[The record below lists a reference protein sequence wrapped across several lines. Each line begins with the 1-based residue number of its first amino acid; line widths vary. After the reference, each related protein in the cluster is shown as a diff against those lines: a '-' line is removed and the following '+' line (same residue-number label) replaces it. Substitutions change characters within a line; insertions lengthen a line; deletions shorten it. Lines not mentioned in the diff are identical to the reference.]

1 MISGRLVNLIECN
14 GEQII
19 DRVAAQFR
27 REPEMTHSRSLVDLE
42 LRELGRDLLHNLGN
56 WLSTGNGHDL
66 ALRFERFGR
75 LCCEEQIP
83 LDEALRGLFL
93 LREKMLDHAQEN
105 MISNSS
111 IELYAEEE
119 LDRRLGR
126 FFDRLAIH
134 LVRGF
139 EQAVRKPAAA
149 AFRPAIH

>member
-1 MISGRLVNLIECN
+1 MISGRLVHIIESN

-19 DRVAAQFR
+19 DRVAAQIR
-27 REPEMTHSRSLVDLE
+27 REAGMTHCRSLVDLE

-56 WLSTGNGHDL
+56 WLSTGDGSDL
-66 ALRFERFGR
+66 ALRYEQLGK
-75 LCCEEQIP
+75 LCCDREIP
-83 LDEALRGLFL
+83 VAEALRGLFL
-93 LREKMLDHAQEN
+93 LREKMLDLAQEH

-134 LVRGF
+134 VVRGF
-139 EQAVRKPAAA
+139 EEAIRKPAV
-149 AFRPAIH
+149 FRAAIH